1 MVDDSNQFSDK
12 YLNNLCEGFILQIF
26 TDEEIELDLI
36 GKVMNALEN
45 NPGYCKTIID
55 AILSEKKNIYLQFH
69 NYSNMQHLANIFYN
83 ISTAIDTPNHK
94 FYDLNFAII
103 FIGER
108 SYYLDEKSQNKA
120 YLCSL
125 LSKYKLY
132 SRKSFWFDL
141 IKLKLSRRVE
151 EHIKKIN
158 SKYLLYLNFIT
169 KSKLFD

>member
-1 MVDDSNQFSDK
+1 MVDNSDQYSDK

-26 TDEEIELDLI
+26 SDEEIELDLI
-36 GKVMNALEN
+36 GKIIDALEK
-45 NPGYCKTIID
+45 NPSYCKTIID
-55 AILSEKKNIYLQFH
+55 AILSEKKNIYLQFQ
-69 NYSNMQHLANIFYN
+69 NYFNMQHLTNIFYN
-83 ISTAIDTPNHK
+83 ISTSIDTPHHK

-108 SYYLDEKSQNKA
+108 SYYLDEKTQNKA

-125 LSKYKLY
+125 LSKNKLY

-151 EHIKKIN
+151 DHLKKI
-158 SKYLLYLNFIT
+158 S
-169 KSKLFD
+169 SKLKLII